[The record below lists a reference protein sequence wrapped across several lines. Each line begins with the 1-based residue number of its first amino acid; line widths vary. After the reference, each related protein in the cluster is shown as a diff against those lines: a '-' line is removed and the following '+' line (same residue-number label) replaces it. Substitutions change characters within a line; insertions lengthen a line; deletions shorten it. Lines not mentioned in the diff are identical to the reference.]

1 MGKMKD
7 IFIEQQNTIQAMIDE
22 QRLISEWFE
31 YEEIKESKTQSDE
44 ANS

>member
-1 MGKMKD
+1 MKD
-7 IFIEQQNTIQAMIDE
+7 IFIEQQNIIQAMIDE

-31 YEEIKESKTQSDE
+31 YEETKEEIKIQPNE